1 MYHEY
6 VDPKTGEVRRRHY
19 NGIRLPIHTDERN
32 LADEIWAQADPD
44 SRLWADA
51 ARQALNQLARL
62 IGDELSLQFVDEL
75 YPDGSIRRHTWRSV
89 CHQVDSAF
97 AVAFIRRETSLE
109 KLLEAARANSE

>member
-6 VDPKTGEVRRRHY
+6 VDKDGNLRRRHY
-19 NGIRLPIHTDERN
+19 NGIRLPIHTDDRSFS
-32 LADEIWAQADPD
+32 DEVWAQADPD

-62 IGDELSLQFVDEL
+62 IGNELALQFVDEL
-75 YPDGSIRRHTWRSV
+75 YPDGSIRRHTWREV

-97 AVAFIRRETSLE
+97 AVAFIRRETTLD
-109 KLLEAARANSE
+109 KLLEAARATD